1 MGASRG
7 AAAPGDELVVRAP
20 VDQLARFDVDMA
32 AVHLLLQP
40 VCPRG
45 HGSPSSA
52 SVWGMQRPR
61 AELAEPRGQLAPRA
75 LLNSV

>member
-1 MGASRG
+1 MSTSVA
-7 AAAPGDELVVRAP
+7 DVV
-20 VDQLARFDVDMA
+20 

-75 LLNSV
+75 LFNSVYARFRREQN